1 MSVSFL
7 SRTLGGSA
15 DQVEL
20 SQVPL
25 FHALNSHDLQ
35 KLAAEARVV
44 NFSKDDPV
52 LKQGDPA
59 DALYVILSGSV
70 KIFLKEGS
78 GPEVV
83 LATKG
88 AREYFGEM
96 MLDHRPRSASVTT
109 LEPSRLAVISHAH
122 FKRFLRQSPDAAEQ
136 VILNL
141 IKIARS
147 MNDRAR
153 ESMSIP
159 ERVRQYSE
167 RLVGAD
173 ASEERGVKRWVAAK
187 RWVLGALL
195 LFAVMQYYFLDVFLR
210 MMENSG
216 LLVFR

>member
-7 SRTLGGSA
+7 SRTLGRSA
-15 DQVEL
+15 EAVDLGEI
-20 SQVPL
+20 PL

-35 KLAAEARVV
+35 KLASEARVV
-44 NFSKDDPV
+44 NLGKDESV
-52 LKQGDPA
+52 MKQGDPA

-70 KIFLKEGS
+70 KIFLKQDS
-78 GPEVV
+78 GPEIV
-83 LATKG
+83 LARKG
-88 AREYFGEM
+88 AKEYFGEM
-96 MLDHRPRSASVTT
+96 MLDHRPRSASVST

-122 FKRFLRQSPDAAEQ
+122 FKRFLRESPDAAEQ

-147 MNDRAR
+147 MNERAR
-153 ESMSIP
+153 ESMTIP
-159 ERVRQYSE
+159 ERVRQYSD
-167 RLVGAD
+167 RLAGAD
-173 ASEERGVKRWVAAK
+173 AAEERGVKRWVAAK

-195 LFAVMQYYFLDVFLR
+195 LFALMQYYFLDVFLR